1 MAKFEPKISIIVP
14 VRNADRTLKTTFEYL
29 LNIDY
34 PIDKMEIILG
44 DGGSTD
50 KTVEII
56 KDFQKKHDFIKLVEV
71 PNCKSPGHARNAA
84 IKIVTGDYV
93 LFTDGDCAPNKDWA
107 YQIVAPFEKDAKI
120 GGVGGEVLTLRVE
133 PDNFTENYCEQV
145 RFLSPVGRC
154 GLIESGYMPTV
165 SKWLPHEV
173 NGGDYSPFFATAN
186 FCVSKKAIDAIG
198 GEFWDEP
205 TGEDVDFS
213 LRIMRAGFVLYFSK
227 ESVIKHMHRVDMKSF
242 KKQWY
247 GYGYGHPL
255 LISKHADK
263 KVLEFVIQA
272 GKKPGLCFN
281 IPWYRKGIIHIGNYH
296 VMHSSFWSLWITML
310 LMVMFNL
317 ANVTVG
323 VVDTSFLLVI
333 FDIFAL
339 IFVVFSVRYFWP
351 VLKLKPLSKF
361 FTYARIRH
369 ATNASFMKG
378 AKDGQ
383 SKFGATCIEPSW

>member
-1 MAKFEPKISIIVP
+1 MAKFEPKVSIIVP
-14 VRNADRTLKTTFEYL
+14 VRNAERTLRTTFEYL
-29 LNIDY
+29 LEIDY
-34 PIDKMEIILG
+34 PAAKMEILIA
-44 DGGSTD
+44 DGGSND
-50 KTVEII
+50 KTVDITKE
-56 KDFQKKHDFIKLVEV
+56 FMKKHAFIHLVEI

-84 IKIVTGDYV
+84 LKAVKHDYV

-107 YQIVAPFEKDAKI
+107 YASVAPFEKDAKI
-120 GGVGGEVLTLRVE
+120 GGVGGEVLTLRAE

-154 GLIESGYMPTV
+154 GLTESGYMPTV

-173 NGGDYSPFFATAN
+173 NGGDASPFFATAN

-213 LRIMRAGFVLYFSK
+213 LRIIKAGYVLYFAK
-227 ESVIKHMHRVDMKSF
+227 EAVVKHMHRVDLKSF
-242 KKQWY
+242 NKQWY

-263 KVLEFVIQA
+263 QVLELVIQA
-272 GKKPGLCFN
+272 GKKPGICFT

-296 VMHSSFWSLWITML
+296 AMHFSFWNIWINVAL
-310 LMVMFNL
+310 LFFFELTGLSVWFI
-317 ANVTVG
+317 NVPFVR
-323 VVDTSFLLVI
+323 LLVVL
-333 FDIFAL
+333 FSL
-339 IFVVFSVRYFWP
+339 SFVFFVVRYFSP